1 MPHNSETIMS
11 TLDTL
16 KPGQQGVIATLN
28 GDGAVHQRLH
38 EMGVIDG
45 ADVEVVRVAPLGDP
59 IEIRVQGY
67 HLSLRKS
74 EAALVQLEA

>member
-1 MPHNSETIMS
+1 MS

-16 KPGQQGVIATLN
+16 KPGEQGIVAALD

-74 EAALVQLEA
+74 EAALVRLEA